1 MTDQFQK
8 LLHSGALNP
17 EQLTNKDRRAMLALI
32 KESLEPAAGGGGN
45 SMRLTYSGIRRDSSS
60 SSSCMVYSR
69 SGVRALGSRA
79 LTPASAGV
87 K

>member
-32 KESLEPAAGGGGN
+32 KESLKHRGGGGQFDAPD
-45 SMRLTYSGIRRDSSS
+45 LLRDSS
-60 SSSCMVYSR
+60 
-69 SGVRALGSRA
+69 
-79 LTPASAGV
+79 
-87 K
+87 

>member
-1 MTDQFQK
+1 MTDLFQK

-32 KESLEPAAGGGGN
+32 KKSLKPGGGGGH
-45 SMRLTYSGIRRDSSS
+45 SMRLSHSGIRRESSS

-69 SGVRALGSRA
+69 NGVRALGSRA